1 MWRGI
6 KLIILFL
13 ILALSSCKKEPVKV
27 EEGKNTLQ
35 KKAMARA
42 VSFKAE
48 EEKFLYASHDKRDPF
63 IPLVDRKG
71 RPVAIV
77 EGSLQFKV
85 SDLSLE
91 GIIWDETKP
100 LAIINDQVVGCGDK
114 VSGVTVVKIEKD
126 KVILNYQNESFDLK
140 ME

>member
-1 MWRGI
+1 MWREN
-6 KLIILFL
+6 KLAIILFL
-13 ILALSSCKKEPVKV
+13 ILALISCKKEPLKV
-27 EEGKNTLQ
+27 EEKDSLK

-42 VSFKAE
+42 VSFKPE

-63 IPLVDRKG
+63 VPLVDKKG
-71 RPVAIV
+71 RPVAV
-77 EGSLQFKV
+77 LEGGIQFKI

-114 VSGVTVVKIEKD
+114 VSGVTVVKIERD